1 MAGSLNKVL
10 LIGRLG
16 ADPEIKQMVNG
27 KNVARLS
34 IATSQSWKDKNS
46 GERKEKTEW
55 HRIVIFNEGLI
66 NVVQQYLKKG
76 ANVYIEGQLSTR
88 KWKDEST
95 GQDKYST
102 EIVIQGYGGRIDMIG
117 SKGNNQEIPND
128 EPKQEIEKENK
139 LENNKEKSV
148 DDKSENLNEEDIP
161 F

>member
-16 ADPEIKQMVNG
+16 ADPDIKQMVNG

-34 IATSQSWKDKNS
+34 IATSQSWKDKSS

-55 HRIVIFNEGLI
+55 HRVVIFNEGLV

-76 ANVYIEGQLSTR
+76 ANVYVEGQLSTR
-88 KWKDEST
+88 KWKDESS

-102 EIVIQGYGGRIDMIG
+102 EVVLQGYNSSLTMLDGRNKPEE
-117 SKGNNQEIPND
+117 SNLVSENKSSLPND
-128 EPKQEIEKENK
+128 ESTTQNSD
-139 LENNKEKSV
+139 L
-148 DDKSENLNEEDIP
+148 DDEIP

>member
-1 MAGSLNKVL
+1 MSGSLNKVQ

-34 IATSQSWKDKNS
+34 VATSQSWKDKTS

-55 HRIVIFNEGLI
+55 HRVVIFNEGLVNI
-66 NVVQQYLKKG
+66 VQQYLKKG
-76 ANVYIEGQLSTR
+76 ANIYVEGQLSTR
-88 KWKDEST
+88 KWKDEKS

-102 EIVIQGYGGRIDMIG
+102 EIVLQGYNSSLTMLGG
-117 SKGNNQEIPND
+117 KNNSNNTSEVSQQKSSLPNDQISQENPDLDDEIP
-128 EPKQEIEKENK
+128 
-139 LENNKEKSV
+139 
-148 DDKSENLNEEDIP
+148 